1 MLGLPAAVFVE
12 EREGRTCLYV
22 FGPDGLPPAGD
33 WAEELERALAGE
45 IPRQVG
51 PARPGRT
58 VEGCLAPGAWGGLDG
73 GGGPAAPARSAG
85 RDRRGGPVLPGGPG
99 HPGRPVRPGCA
110 LEERWRPGI
119 PAFRGERGGF
129 ALSARDER
137 GAEVDPGQ
145 LLAVLVLIEMENGA
159 GKAAVSP
166 GASAAAE
173 LVAAGYGGT
182 VLRLGRD
189 GTEAR
194 TLYAAQPWMGQAPAA
209 AVRLC
214 SRMGVAGQRLE
225 RLVAKTPRFAASRRE
240 VLLTADGA
248 RVISALAGEPGS
260 RREGAGLRLRT
271 GEGWVYLAP
280 APGGRCCGC
289 WPRGPTWS
297 WPPSCAT
304 ASPGWPPGRTGRCL
318 GTVHKTRTNERIDVP
333 RKQTVYFQEKSA
345 ILYHDLIWFIRG
357 RGRGDRTRLP
367 RLNNFSGPPHPRR
380 RRRRDPGT
388 SGQRTRRAKGAGAP
402 DRRDRAGPAAARRP
416 AAARIGG
423 GAPCPGRH
431 GRPSAPFSA
440 YMTAAPANRPTAL

>member
-1 MLGLPAAVFVE
+1 MRELSGGEGARERALENLGRALGRKGRTAVGGAPALAGAARRGVLAAGGDVLLLSLDCPVQWAGAAAMLGLPAAVFVE
-12 EREGRTCLYV
+12 EREGRTCLHV
-22 FGPDGLPPAGD
+22 FGSDGLPPAGD

-45 IPRQVG
+45 ISRPAE

-58 VEGCLAPGAWGGLDG
+58 VEGNLTPGDWADWTVKRARLRR
-73 GGGPAAPARSAG
+73 PALRGVTAAVGRSTPE
-85 RDRRGGPVLPGGPG
+85 DRAIRAALTAL
-99 HPGRPVRPGCA
+99 GCA

-159 GKAAVSP
+159 GKAAVSA
-166 GASAAAE
+166 GSSAAAE

-194 TLYAAQPWMGQAPAA
+194 KLYAAQPWMGQAPAA

-240 VLLTADGA
+240 VPLTADGA

-271 GEGWVYLAP
+271 GKGWVYLSP
-280 APGGRCCGC
+280 APRR
-289 WPRGPTWS
+289 PVLRVLAEGP
-297 WPPSCAT
+297 
-304 ASPGWPPGRTGRCL
+304 
-318 GTVHKTRTNERIDVP
+318 
-333 RKQTVYFQEKSA
+333 
-345 ILYHDLIWFIRG
+345 DLELAAELC
-357 RGRGDRTRLP
+357 DRFARL
-367 RLNNFSGPPHPRR
+367 
-380 RRRRDPGT
+380 
-388 SGQRTRRAKGAGAP
+388 
-402 DRRDRAGPAAARRP
+402 AAR
-416 AAARIGG
+416 AD
-423 GAPCPGRH
+423 GALSGHC
-431 GRPSAPFSA
+431 AQDEDK
-440 YMTAAPANRPTAL
+440 